1 MSDGGSARGLPTIS
15 AREALGRVMTN
26 DVVLVDVREQYE
38 WDAGHSP
45 RARSLPMSELNVRLS
60 ELPHDQTLAVVCH
73 AGSRS
78 ARVASALIEAGY
90 DATNVEGGMLAWVEA
105 GGEIVSEGPG
115 EPTVD

>member
-1 MSDGGSARGLPTIS
+1 MSDGGSARGLPSIS
-15 AREALGRVMTN
+15 ARNALGRVTTN

-45 RARSLPMSELNVRLS
+45 HARSLPMSELNVRLA
-60 ELPHDQTLAVVCH
+60 ELPRDQPLAMVCH

-78 ARVASALIEAGY
+78 ARVTSALIEAGY
-90 DATNVEGGMLAWVEA
+90 DAVNVEGGMLAWVQA
-105 GGEIVSEGPG
+105 GGEIVSEGPS

>member
-1 MSDGGSARGLPTIS
+1 MSDGGNARGLPSIS
-15 AREALGRVMTN
+15 ARDALDRVATK
-26 DVVLVDVREQYE
+26 DVVLIDVREQYE

-60 ELPHDQTLAVVCH
+60 ELPHDQLLAVVCH
-73 AGSRS
+73 SGSRS
-78 ARVASALIEAGY
+78 ARVASAIIEAGY
-90 DATNVEGGMLAWVEA
+90 DAVNVEGGMLAWVQA